1 MARSRPLLALFAV
14 LAALLAVSQALP
26 WPADGFSWKA
36 ASVSRLPSLK
46 AWMATKKDCKTVYNV
61 RLRAQAAQQ
70 ASGRLQSL
78 HRSHE
83 SSVPCCCA
91 CSLALT
97 LTRAPRG
104 RLSSRATT

>member
-26 WPADGFSWKA
+26 WPVDGFSWKA

-61 RLRAQAAQQ
+61 RLRAQPRSCGGCSRFIAQ
-70 ASGRLQSL
+70 
-78 HRSHE
+78 HE
-83 SSVPCCCA
+83 SSV
-91 CSLALT
+91 LAA
-97 LTRAPRG
+97 APAVVR
-104 RLSSRATT
+104 